1 MQFSKLLINLRVK
14 PQAMISALRKI
25 RKNLLSKN
33 SFFKYLLYLTGEI
46 VLVIVG
52 ILIALNINNSNEA
65 RKNEE
70 KVISTLL
77 QIQQELAIDINK
89 ATKLIEYY
97 RVKDSLISLVLN
109 DKVTLADYQDQSSGL
124 FSIVTNVVDLVTT
137 NNGYNSLMRNIDN
150 IPERFE
156 PLIAGLN
163 QVYIDDKTQ
172 VDYYNNSISEV
183 ANKVL
188 EKWSQEYEWY
198 SELFTGFTDDSA
210 YDYFLKSPFYRNEVV
225 TYNVI
230 SMQNH
235 LVFIKKYRTN
245 AIKSYLMI
253 AALVDPTKPIEEPF
267 IVPRYIYQG
276 LPGAYRILDRID
288 LEIVFDEGHLML
300 KREGQEPYELFPL
313 SPTQF
318 YSLNGKSILNFQK
331 DSSGIYTG
339 FTVYQNSELLT
350 AERTK

>member
-1 MQFSKLLINLRVK
+1 MIN
-14 PQAMISALRKI
+14 ALRKV

-33 SFFKYLLYLTGEI
+33 SFFKYLLYLIGEI

-65 RKNEE
+65 NKNEQE
-70 KVISTLL
+70 IVSTLL

-89 ATKLIEYY
+89 STELIEYY
-97 RVKDSLISLVLN
+97 RVKDSLISLVLA
-109 DKVTLADYQDQSSGL
+109 DKLTLADYKDPGSGL

-150 IPERFE
+150 IPKRFE
-156 PLIAGLN
+156 SLIPGLN

-188 EKWSQEYEWY
+188 EKWSNQFEWY
-198 SELFTGFTDDSA
+198 SELFTGFKDDTA
-210 YDYFLKSPFYRNEVV
+210 YQYFLKSPFYKNEVV

-235 LVFIKKYRTN
+235 LPFIKEYRTN
-245 AIKSYLMI
+245 AIKSYLKI
-253 AALVDPTKPIEEPF
+253 AALVDPTKAIEERF
-267 IVPRYIYQG
+267 IIPRYLYDGIIGTYSIREG
-276 LPGAYRILDRID
+276 LD
-288 LEIVFDEGHLML
+288 LVLTLDEGHLMA
-300 KREGQEPYELFPL
+300 RQTNQEPFELYPL
-313 SPTQF
+313 SPTEF
-318 YSLNGKSILNFQK
+318 YTLSGKSILSFQQDETRK
-331 DSSGIYTG
+331 FTS
-339 FTVYQNSELLT
+339 FTVYQNNTLIT
-350 AERTK
+350 AQKIK